1 MENPELTLSEYWRI
15 IRKRKWTI
23 IFVFI
28 LVVTSTFI
36 FTKIQK
42 PIYETSLELKIDKQQ
57 PLIAITGGNQ
67 LAAVDVGG
75 GGTGSPLATEL
86 RLIKSLP
93 VMRKVVEKMEVLS
106 PDPQERESAIHAL
119 SLDYQNRVDVEQ
131 IRDTNIVNIRAR
143 SNDAAKAALMAS
155 AIADAYMVE
164 NVEGRKKQSKAII
177 EYIDK
182 QSEEY
187 QKQLSEF
194 ESKLQKFKQNEKVF
208 EVTPTVKQTLD
219 RMKVEGSFEF
229 ESEML
234 RIDNEIRTLNE
245 EFSGENSSSVD
256 KLLNSAVADNFI
268 FIGLKRRLL
277 ELEFEHFL
285 FLIDYTEQ
293 HPQVIAQ
300 EKVIGEV
307 KNKIVQMLKSYA
319 TVPVDHKFETDIAI
333 AVKKLFLESRKEVLY
348 RIVNKFYEDSGS
360 LSSNQMEYLGLKRS
374 IDRILNSYDTLLK
387 QRDEASLNLAKVVDD
402 VVTVVSPA
410 QMPSRPIKPNMKI
423 NLIVSIA
430 VGLLLGLIIGFITE
444 SMDSSVGTIHDV
456 EQELNLSILGIIPHI
471 GREYLLSEKLEELNE
486 TDKQMVLQR
495 SRLVTIT
502 NPKSWPAES
511 IKMLRS
517 NINQLMK
524 SKNIK
529 AILFTS
535 SDKQEG
541 KSTTVTNLAVSMAQ
555 VGKKTILVGANMRR
569 PTDYRIFGLERAPGL
584 SDVLLGNTTWQEV
597 ANTTTDILI
606 GGYNVDDLLS
616 MPGID
621 NLTVLT
627 CGRPVDNV
635 SELLN
640 SAGFDKLIKELK
652 AQFDVVIIDCSPVMA
667 VPDAVTMCDRVD
679 GVILIY
685 RVGQTSKDVLKMAK
699 TNLVRSRANLLGIV
713 LNDIKTEAQVG
724 YSAFSYR
731 YYGEKKDKKETLMDK
746 WKRQIQREL
755 KSEDN
760 IFKS

>member
-1 MENPELTLSEYWRI
+1 MEQQHYELTLAEYWRI

-23 IFVFI
+23 TFVFVMVI
-28 LVVTSTFI
+28 VSTII
-36 FTKIQK
+36 FTKWQK
-42 PIYETSLELKIDKQQ
+42 PIYESSLELKIDKSQ
-57 PLIAITGGNQ
+57 PMVALSGEQ
-67 LAAVDVGG
+67 LASLDSGSR
-75 GGTGSPLATEL
+75 GSPFATEL

-93 VMRKVVEKMEVLS
+93 VMRKVVEKMEVLP
-106 PDPQERESAIHAL
+106 PDPQERESQVHLL

-131 IRDTNIVNIRAR
+131 IRDTNIVTISAR
-143 SNDAAKAALMAS
+143 SNDAQKAALMAT
-155 AIADAYMVE
+155 AIADAYILE
-164 NVEGRKKQSKAII
+164 NVEGRKKQSKALI
-177 EYIDK
+177 EYINK
-182 QSEEY
+182 QAEEY
-187 QKQLSEF
+187 KNQLTDLEGQ
-194 ESKLQKFKQNEKVF
+194 LQKFKQNEKVF
-208 EVTPTVKQTLD
+208 EVTPAVKQTLD
-219 RMKVEGSFEF
+219 RLKVEGSFEF

-234 RIDNEIRTLNE
+234 RIDNEIKALNE
-245 EFSGENSSSVD
+245 SYPPEKSDAIN
-256 KLLNSAVADNFI
+256 KLLNDALADNFI

-277 ELEFEHFL
+277 ELEFERFL
-285 FLIDYTEQ
+285 LLIDYTEK
-293 HPQVIAQ
+293 HPQVLAQ
-300 EKVIGEV
+300 DKIISEV
-307 KNKIVQMLKSYA
+307 KNKIVQMLKNYTQGSSD
-319 TVPVDHKFETDIAI
+319 PEFETNLAIAI
-333 AVKKLFLESRKEVLY
+333 KRLFLETRKEVLY

-360 LSSNQMEYLGLKRS
+360 LSSNQVEYLGLKRN

-387 QRDEASLNLAKVVDD
+387 QRDEVNLNLAKVVDD
-402 VVTVVSPA
+402 VVTIVSPA
-410 QMPSRPIKPNMKI
+410 QVPSGPIKPNMKVNI
-423 NLIVSIA
+423 FVSIA
-430 VGLLLGLIIGFITE
+430 VGLLLGLMVGFVTE

-456 EQELNLSILGIIPHI
+456 EHELNLSILGIIPHI
-471 GREYLLSEKLEELNE
+471 GGEYLLSEKVEELDE
-486 TDKQMVLQR
+486 KDKKMVFQR

-517 NINQLMK
+517 NLIQLMK
-524 SKNIK
+524 SKHIK

-555 VGKKTILVGANMRR
+555 LGKKTIFVGANMRR
-569 PTDYRIFGLERAPGL
+569 PTDYRIFGVERAPGL
-584 SDVLLGNTTWQEV
+584 SDVLLGNATWKEV

-616 MPGID
+616 MPGIE

-627 CGRPVDNV
+627 CGRPVENV

-640 SAGFDKLIKELK
+640 SAAFDKLIKELK
-652 AQFDVVIIDCSPVMA
+652 TQFDVVIIDCSPVMA

-679 GVILIY
+679 GVVLVY

-699 TNLVRSRANLLGIV
+699 SNLLRSRANLLGIV

-731 YYGEKKDKKETLMDK
+731 YYGDKKDKKETLMDK
-746 WKRQIQREL
+746 WKRQLRREF

-760 IFKS
+760 IFKN